1 MTKLEGV
8 FTALV
13 TPFDAEGEVD
23 LKAMERLLEDQL
35 KHGAAGFIPCGTT
48 GEYYAMTTEERRR
61 VLKFVAEWTG
71 DKVELVAGANG
82 SSTHEVIEHCRAARS
97 LGYSSV
103 LLGAPNSSH
112 PAQQELIEHY
122 KAILAAVDVNI
133 VLYDLPSHAGVE
145 VGFEVLDAFAKEG
158 RVIGIKESSGNVM
171 RAAEIVRRYGAD
183 YHLLSGADYLALD
196 LFQWGARG
204 WVCGSA
210 NCFPRQTNA
219 IMRAAL
225 AGDYARAKAEAIAVA
240 PGMACLEASKFMQK
254 AKYGCELH
262 GVPVG
267 LARRPH
273 LALTDAE
280 KAEFRRAFEE
290 SSGTRARPAA

>member
-1 MTKLEGV
+1 MMKLEGV
-8 FTALV
+8 LTALV
-13 TPFDAEGEVD
+13 TPFDAAGEVD
-23 LKAMERLLEDQL
+23 LKALERLLEDQL
-35 KHGAAGFIPCGTT
+35 KHGAAGLIPCGTT
-48 GEYYAMTTEERRR
+48 GEYYAMTAEERRR
-61 VLKFVAEWTG
+61 VLKFVAEWAG
-71 DKVELVAGANG
+71 DKATLVAGANG
-82 SSTHEVIEHCRAARS
+82 SSTREVIEHCRAARA
-97 LGYSSV
+97 LGYATV

-112 PAQQELIEHY
+112 PAQHELIEHY
-122 KAILAAVDVNI
+122 RAILAAVDLDI
-133 VLYDLPSHAGVE
+133 VLYDLPGHAGVE
-145 VGFEVLDAFAKEG
+145 VGFEVLDAFAKDS

-171 RAAEIVRRYGAD
+171 RAAEIVRRYGAS
-183 YHLLSGADYLALD
+183 YQLLSGADYIALD

-225 AGDYARAKAEAIAVA
+225 AGDFARAKAESIAVA
-240 PGMACLEASKFMQK
+240 PGMACLEASKFLQK

-262 GVPVG
+262 GIPVG

-273 LALTDAE
+273 LALTDSE

-290 SSGTRARPAA
+290 SSGVRSKSAA